1 MTCPRSRH
9 GEIELWFWVRVF
21 LPQWCRSAQGPGS
34 SWGRWTHC
42 CSIDKE
48 LCLLSS
54 FPFSSMMCQL
64 SVVESKSAT
73 FPSEKA
79 RHLLDDSVLESR
91 SPRRGLALASSSA
104 VTNGLSLGKRPRPA
118 HDSRWA
124 TARRVCVCVRHCS
137 ARGPRSPLQRGL
149 PAGVA
154 RAKEAFASQ
163 SPRLYKGPWV
173 CPHPASGPERGKK
186 QRTDM
191 YLRPTVLGRRLPK
204 PGGCC
209 PRGAPSLGSHKP

>member
-9 GEIELWFWVRVF
+9 GEIELRFWVRVF
-21 LPQWCRSAQGPGS
+21 LLQWCHSAQAPGS
-34 SWGRWTHC
+34 TWGRWNHC
-42 CSIDKE
+42 CSVDKE

-124 TARRVCVCVRHCS
+124 TARVSVSVS
-137 ARGPRSPLQRGL
+137 VTAVPGG

-154 RAKEAFASQ
+154 RAKQAFASQ

-186 QRTDM
+186 RGTDT
-191 YLRPTVLGRRLPK
+191 YLRPTVLGR
-204 PGGCC
+204 
-209 PRGAPSLGSHKP
+209 